1 MVSQFLGVVGA
12 EAASFDLE
20 ADQRV
25 EEASSE
31 LEEAVG
37 E

>member
-1 MVSQFLGVVGA
+1 MVSHFLGVVGA

-20 ADQRV
+20 ADQQA
-25 EEASSE
+25 EEASSK

-37 E
+37 K